1 VNKRK
6 RLFVICLI
14 AAPLLVMA
22 VSSSAF
28 DEASLNS
35 LLSGG
40 QCPRCDLS
48 YAPLSEANLSGINLS
63 GANLSAANLTNANLS
78 DANLGDAN
86 LSGAILSGAELSSA
100 NIAGANLSGA
110 IWLDGNKRCLFGS
123 IGTCMLP
130 PED

>member
-1 VNKRK
+1 VNERN

-14 AAPLLVMA
+14 AIPLLAMA
-22 VSSSAF
+22 NNSSAF
-28 DEASLNS
+28 DEARLNG
-35 LLSGG
+35 LLSEG
-40 QCPRCDLS
+40 QCPGCDLG
-48 YAPLSEANLSGINLS
+48 YAPLSEANLSGANLF

-78 DANLGDAN
+78 GADLRNAN
-86 LSGAILSGAELSSA
+86 LSGAILSGADLSSA

-130 PED
+130 PEE